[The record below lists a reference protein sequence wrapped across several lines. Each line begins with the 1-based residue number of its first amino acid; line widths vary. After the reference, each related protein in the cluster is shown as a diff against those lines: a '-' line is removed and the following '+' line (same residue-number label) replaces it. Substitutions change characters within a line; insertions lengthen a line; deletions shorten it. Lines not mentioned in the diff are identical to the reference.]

1 MGVEYELKYKATP
14 AQLALLRQ
22 SVPGPE
28 RSISMLTTYYD
39 TSDGALSA
47 RNYTLRRRLENG
59 VSVCTL
65 KAPIPGR
72 GRGEWE
78 TACQRVEDAI
88 EILCKLGA
96 PQELAVLVQPGVIP
110 ICGAEFTRIAKDV
123 ILPGF
128 AAELA
133 LDQGRLFSAGKQLP
147 LSEAELELKSGSAE
161 AMDAFA
167 AKLAAAMGLA
177 PEQRSKFRRAL
188 ALYRGE

>member
-128 AAELA
+128 TAELA